1 MQCQFFY
8 RPPVPGVA
16 KHGRRDRADWFDHTH
31 ALISQGHRL
40 DDIADYTLGQFRAFL
55 QAAARR
61 DMRVRLNAALAM
73 IDAQDQER
81 MKKLIED
88 AGYGKP

>member
-1 MQCQFFY
+1 M
-8 RPPVPGVA
+8 
-16 KHGRRDRADWFDHTH
+16 RRDV
-31 ALISQGHRL
+31 
-40 DDIADYTLGQFRAFL
+40 
-55 QAAARR
+55 
-61 DMRVRLNAALAM
+61 RVRLNAALAM